1 MRYKTG
7 GREGCGGEKD
17 RVKKDE
23 GTGIEPATDKG
34 RQNGR
39 MREKRKSEEKNR
51 ERGEKLNAISL
62 C

>member
-34 RQNGR
+34 RQNGN
-39 MREKRKSEEKNR
+39 ERKEE
-51 ERGEKLNAISL
+51 E
-62 C
+62 